1 MLGRKYVKKIRQYFL
16 VLVGAVVIIL
26 ATAFASYF
34 VLHYPYTSAVAV
46 MLIICILLL
55 RVIVYQILVRLA
67 PQYIA
72 EKQLKKFTLKDQ
84 TAYIAYYH
92 KDTIESNEEAGPE
105 IFFTANLI
113 RREGMRNLIFSGK
126 LPSADMADLLKLEKG
141 SEISAGFVRDGNKA
155 VYFNGGL
162 EILHTDLN
170 RNSCI
175 FQISVSQIRL
185 SGRRKTFTLH

>member
-1 MLGRKYVKKIRQYFL
+1 MKKIRQYFL

-26 ATAFASYF
+26 ATASISYF
-34 VLHYPYTSAVAV
+34 VLHYPYISAVAV
-46 MLIICILLL
+46 MLIICSLLL
-55 RVIVYQILVRLA
+55 RVIVYRILVRFA

-92 KDTIESNEEAGPE
+92 KDTIESNEETGPE
-105 IFFTANLI
+105 IFFTADLI
-113 RREGMRNLIFSGK
+113 RREGLENLIFSGK